1 MVKGRFGKF
10 ALVCLSVFLTVLVLE
25 GMLRWAG
32 FSYPNF
38 YATDYYAGM
47 KLRPGAEGWWRS
59 EGEAF
64 IKINSAGY
72 RDREHRKI
80 KPRNVIRIA
89 VLGDSYAE
97 ALQVPLEDT
106 FWAVLEQEIKR
117 CPSILLR
124 NVEVLNFGVSG
135 YGTAQEL
142 MTLRHH
148 VWEYS
153 PDLVLLAFLTANDV
167 RNNLLALERDSLRP
181 YFVYDGKGDLLLD
194 VSFRNTWGFR
204 LRQWRYLYLALDH
217 SRVLQL
223 MNMARHRLRARIAW
237 SNGLKFLES
246 GIAEA
251 AKDRDSDVDPG
262 RNAADGDAAVY
273 MKPSSPLWQEA
284 WRVTEGI
291 ILMMRDEVRMKGA
304 DFLIVTLT
312 NGDQVHPSVE
322 QRRAAAQALNIE
334 DLLYPDLRIADFA
347 RRHGIEVLTLVPEF
361 RRHAEQNGVYL
372 HGFPNG
378 TLGGGH
384 WNRTGHYL
392 AGRLIADKVCP
403 WLQAASAENK
413 ERMP

>member
-1 MVKGRFGKF
+1 
-10 ALVCLSVFLTVLVLE
+10 
-25 GMLRWAG
+25 MLRGVG

-72 RDREHRKI
+72 RDREHMKI

-117 CPSILLR
+117 CPSIFLHD
-124 NVEVLNFGVSG
+124 VEVLNFGVSG

-153 PDLVLLAFLTANDV
+153 PDIVLLAFLTGNDV
-167 RNNLLALERDSLRP
+167 RNNLRALERDSLRP
-181 YFVYDGKGDLLLD
+181 YFVYNGKGDLVLD
-194 VSFRNTWGFR
+194 ASFRNTWSFR
-204 LRQWRYLYLALDH
+204 FRQWRYLYIALEH

-223 MNMARHRLRARIAW
+223 MNLARHRWKARIAW
-237 SNGLKFLES
+237 VNGLTFIES

-251 AKDRDSDVDPG
+251 KDSESDVDPRG
-262 RNAADGDAAVY
+262 NGADSDAAVY
-273 MKPSSPLWQEA
+273 MKPRSALWQEA
-284 WRVTEGI
+284 WRVTED
-291 ILMMRDEVRMKGA
+291 ILVMMRDEVRMKGA

-312 NGDQVHPSVE
+312 NGEQVHPSAE
-322 QRRAAAQALNIE
+322 QRHAFAQGLGVE

-347 RRHGIEVLTLVPEF
+347 RRHGMEVFTLVPEF
-361 RRHAEQNGVYL
+361 RRHAEQSGVYL

-384 WNRTGHYL
+384 WNRTGHFL
-392 AGRLIADKVCP
+392 AGRLIADRLCP
-403 WLQAASAENK
+403 RLQAVSAENK
-413 ERMP
+413 ARML